1 MTQRVVFDTTVV
13 LSALAFQGGQLA
25 WLRGHWRDG
34 GCIPVVSRDTVAEL
48 VRILDYRKFR
58 LTAERRHELLA
69 DYLPYCE
76 IIDVARKCVI
86 VCRDPKDQPFLDLA
100 HSGKAESLVS
110 GDRDLLALAGQTE
123 FLIESPEEYRRRA
136 LTE

>member
-1 MTQRVVFDTTVV
+1 
-13 LSALAFQGGQLA
+13 
-25 WLRGHWRDG
+25 
-34 GCIPVVSRDTVAEL
+34 VAEL
-48 VRILDYRKFR
+48 VRILQYPKFR
-58 LTAERRHELLA
+58 LTIERQHELLA

-76 IIDVARKCVI
+76 IIDVVQKGVT

-110 GDRDLLALAGQTE
+110 GDRDLRALAGQTE